1 MKGRDWLVNEKGQY
15 ESVKSVK
22 EWDLLRENYRLYRF
36 LTEVE
41 DTINSVDD
49 QTSCLPEIRMLVR
62 RLIVNSYWVKNQYLE
77 PSPKTGTSVVLLY
90 DELGFPLTVQTVTFA
105 PGTLS
110 TIHNHG
116 TWGVVAVLKGQ
127 EKSTFWKR
135 TPQPEFEDKIEV
147 SGEVT
152 LFPGDIISL
161 TPNAIHSVEA
171 IGDEP
176 TVTFNI
182 YGETCSK
189 ERFEFDTVNHTAKN
203 F

>member
-1 MKGRDWLVNEKGQY
+1 MNKDWLVTDDGEYQVG
-15 ESVKSVK
+15 KSVK
-22 EWDLLRENYRLYRF
+22 AWDLLQENYRLYRF

-41 DTINSVDD
+41 NVLNSVEDES
-49 QTSCLPEIRMLVR
+49 TCLPEIRTLVR
-62 RLIVNSYWVKNQYLE
+62 TLILNSYWVRSRYLE
-77 PSPKTGTSVVLLY
+77 PCPQTGTSVLLLY

-105 PGTLS
+105 PGTKS
-110 TIHNHG
+110 NIHNHG

-127 EKSTFWKR
+127 EKNTIWKR
-135 TPQPEFEDKIEV
+135 TPHEEFIDKV
-147 SGEVT
+147 QKVGELT

-182 YGETCSK
+182 YGETRMK
-189 ERFEFDTVNHTAKN
+189 ERFEFDPINYVAKN